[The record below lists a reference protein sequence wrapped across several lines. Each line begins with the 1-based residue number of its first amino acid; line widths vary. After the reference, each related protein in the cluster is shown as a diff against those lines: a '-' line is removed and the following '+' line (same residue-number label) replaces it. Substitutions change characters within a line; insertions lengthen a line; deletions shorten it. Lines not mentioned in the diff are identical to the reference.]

1 MAAGESVALPIA
13 HFRRLSEAIYH
24 LRVTPDRW
32 QRVKQL
38 FEAALDQERNSRE
51 KFLVVAAADD
61 PTLAEEVSRLLASD
75 EKAGAFLSAPPQ
87 LPPFAVPTS
96 LGGRYVIEREIGHG
110 AMGRV
115 FAGRDLKLG
124 RDVAIKV
131 LPAGARTADQLSRF
145 EQEARAA
152 GSLDHPNVLV
162 VHDIGMFEGEP
173 FIVSELLQGTTLR
186 ERLGGKAL
194 PPAEAVDYCLQL
206 AQGLRAA
213 HEKGIVHRDLKP
225 ENLFVTGE
233 GRLKILDF
241 GIAKLSEAPGPARP
255 HTAEGSV
262 IGTVDYMSP
271 EQVRGES
278 ADGRSDIFAC
288 GSIVYEMLAARRP
301 FESESVSKT
310 GYAILNREPPPLSPE
325 VPAPLARAVERCL
338 AKRPEDRFQSA
349 AELIVALTTAAASPA
364 ARPLRRWLTVVIA
377 AAVPLAVLVVVTR
390 QPQTR
395 AERSSIAVIPFV
407 NVSSDKGNEYLSDGI
422 TEELIDVLSNID
434 GLHVASRTSVFA
446 LKDKH
451 LEAREL
457 GARLNVKTLLEGSVR
472 REGNALRVTAQL
484 VDVDRDVH
492 LWSRT
497 YERELKGIF
506 ALENEI
512 AHSIAQALQRR
523 LLGPSATSQM
533 RASTTSIEAHDLYLR
548 GRYFKEKR
556 NAEAL
561 RRAAGYFEQAL
572 EKDPRY
578 AMAWVGLADATAL
591 LMSYYGAPA
600 SLVLSKALHAVQQ
613 ALELDPDLPEAH
625 ATLGMVAMFRY
636 DWAGAEQALRR
647 SIELKSDYSTAH
659 HWYAAMLAWTGRHA
673 EAQIEAE
680 RALQLEP
687 TSLIINYLI
696 GFVRYYDR
704 DFPGAIA
711 AYNKTLE
718 LEPKFGPSHS
728 LLGWTYMAQGKY
740 AEAQIE
746 YDKGT
751 PTWSEWM
758 RGFTYGLSGHRSEA
772 LRVVHEMEERART
785 GYVSPAARGFIY
797 LAIGAEDRAYIL
809 LQQACAENDFW
820 LRQMKV
826 EPLFDSFR
834 KDSRFHD
841 VLKCAHLE

>member
-1 MAAGESVALPIA
+1 
-13 HFRRLSEAIYH
+13 
-24 LRVTPDRW
+24 VTPERW

-38 FEAALDQERNSRE
+38 FEAALDQERDSRE
-51 KFLVVAAADD
+51 NFLVVAATDD

-96 LGGRYVIEREIGHG
+96 LGARYVIKREIGHR

-124 RDVAIKV
+124 REVAIKV
-131 LPAGARTADQLSRF
+131 LPAGARIADQLSRF
-145 EQEARAA
+145 EQEASAA
-152 GSLDHPNVLV
+152 GSLDHANVLV

-271 EQVRGES
+271 EQVRGEP

-338 AKRPEDRFQSA
+338 AKRPEDRFQSV

-377 AAVPLAVLVVVTR
+377 AAVPLAVLIVVTR
-390 QPQTR
+390 QPQTT

-472 REGNALRVTAQL
+472 REGNALRVAAQL

-506 ALENEI
+506 ALENDI
-512 AHSIAQALQRR
+512 AHSIAQALQRK

-533 RASTTSIEAHDLYLR
+533 RASTTSFEAHDLYLR

-561 RRAAGYFEQAL
+561 RKAAGYFEQAL

-625 ATLGMVAMFRY
+625 ATLGLVAMFRY

-647 SIELKSDYSTAH
+647 SIELNSDYSTAH
-659 HWYAAMLAWTGRHA
+659 HWYAAMLAWTGRLA

-711 AYNKTLE
+711 AYNKALE

-826 EPLFDSFR
+826 EPLFDSYR
-834 KDSRFHD
+834 KEPLFHD